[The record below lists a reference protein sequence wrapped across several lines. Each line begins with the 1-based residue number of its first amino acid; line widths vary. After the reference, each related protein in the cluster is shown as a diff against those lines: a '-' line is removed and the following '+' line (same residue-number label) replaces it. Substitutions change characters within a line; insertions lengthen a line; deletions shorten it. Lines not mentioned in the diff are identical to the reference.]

1 MKPLFVQYPKCGT
14 CQKAAKWLKNN
25 GVDVETRD
33 IVTQNP
39 TKDELRRWIAT
50 SGKHTAKFFNT
61 SGLKY
66 KELKLKD
73 VVKTAADAE
82 LLTLLAS
89 DGMLVKRPILI
100 TETFVLSGFNEQ
112 EWAEKLK

>member
-39 TKDELRRWIAT
+39 TKDELRQWIAT

-66 KELKLKD
+66 KEMKLKD